1 MEPCRYVDNAA
12 ASDGYLFA
20 WSPDGAHIAYRG
32 NRDTLGVFRPGI
44 YIVDTLGGPQ
54 RLVHEFA
61 NFFEDVNWISWSPD
75 GSLLALTDVY
85 DILLLDLATGVET
98 GITPRNRGISK
109 AAWTRD
115 GQYILYGR
123 SKSNNEPDT
132 LGGLHLLRVSDH
144 ADRAFLHDGIGTT
157 GDAAISPDGL
167 RLVLT
172 FGRPQFPSSNEPTV
186 FDLYVVN
193 FDGTGYARVAT
204 LQGTAQHTQWTNDGS
219 RIFFDFTPGECQP
232 VRSANRATYS
242 MRPDGSDLR
251 KWPVA
256 LGDTRASDGFPI
268 ALSPVSARA
277 VFSGLDSAGTW
288 GVVTVRNLDGSGTR
302 QLTRVR
308 PWAPNAVRRV
318 RDGLARRDRRR

>member
-1 MEPCRYVDNAA
+1 MGALTCYLVSAFGCSCSKDTVAPRMEPCRYVDNAA

-123 SKSNNEPDT
+123 SKSNNEPD
-132 LGGLHLLRVSDH
+132 
-144 ADRAFLHDGIGTT
+144 
-157 GDAAISPDGL
+157 
-167 RLVLT
+167 
-172 FGRPQFPSSNEPTV
+172 
-186 FDLYVVN
+186 VVIK
-193 FDGTGYARVAT
+193 VK
-204 LQGTAQHTQWTNDGS
+204 S
-219 RIFFDFTPGECQP
+219 
-232 VRSANRATYS
+232 V
-242 MRPDGSDLR
+242 
-251 KWPVA
+251 
-256 LGDTRASDGFPI
+256 
-268 ALSPVSARA
+268 
-277 VFSGLDSAGTW
+277 
-288 GVVTVRNLDGSGTR
+288 
-302 QLTRVR
+302 
-308 PWAPNAVRRV
+308 
-318 RDGLARRDRRR
+318 